1 VNGILQ
7 AKHSEFIFGG
17 GSALALE
24 TFLLKK
30 KKKGKKS
37 ILKNINSKNE

>member
-30 KKKGKKS
+30 KKRKE
-37 ILKNINSKNE
+37 IHNEEHQLEK